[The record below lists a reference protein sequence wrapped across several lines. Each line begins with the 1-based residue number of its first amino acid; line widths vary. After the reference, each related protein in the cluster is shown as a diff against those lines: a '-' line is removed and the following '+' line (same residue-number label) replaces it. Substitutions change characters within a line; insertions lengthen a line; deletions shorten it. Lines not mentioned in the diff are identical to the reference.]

1 MSQNGEQNQEV
12 LQTGNTPPLEEQQSR
27 LPLGTIA
34 MRTKYGA
41 FSQVQY
47 RKWKTVFPQLICP
60 CKLSLIE
67 PLVIDDYLLP
77 DLLLVHS
84 KNDETRV
91 SIISTYDVSPFL
103 TYYNEG
109 NV

>member
-1 MSQNGEQNQEV
+1 MEMTNKIQKSQ
-12 LQTGNTPPLEEQQSR
+12 
-27 LPLGTIA
+27 LPIGTIV

-47 RKWKTVFPQLICP
+47 RKWKSLFPQLICP

-67 PLVIDDYLLP
+67 PLVIDEYLLP
-77 DLLLVHS
+77 NLLLIHS

-91 SIISTYDVSPFL
+91 SIISIYDITAFL
-103 TYYNEG
+103 SVTN
-109 NV
+109 